1 MAMKFAVIGCG
12 NVGTHYTKMWLQ
24 AGHELAQVHFR
35 SQPVGQIEWLH
46 QTVYN
51 VPLNKIHQHVD
62 ALLLAI
68 PDDQIAKVASTIT
81 TDALIIQP
89 SGTFDLHQLPQ
100 PNKATL
106 WAIYS
111 IVKNATIDFQKVPF
125 AVETTSKK
133 AEDVLTALMVN
144 VGATMHPTTQSQ
156 REIAHLTA
164 VMANN
169 FTNALYQK
177 ALTLLQQHQLS
188 GELLLPIIQQTAMR
202 LSSSPDATLQT
213 GPAKRGDHQTIE
225 KHLDLLKHEAP
236 WKQLYES
243 LSNIILQQN
252 EHRKL

>member
-1 MAMKFAVIGCG
+1 MKFAVVGCG
-12 NVGTHYTKMWLQ
+12 NVGTQYTKMWLQ
-24 AGHELAQVHFR
+24 AGHELAQVYFK
-35 SQPVGQIEWLH
+35 SQPIGQIEWLH
-46 QTVYN
+46 QRVNN
-51 VPLNKIHQHVD
+51 VPLNEIHQHVD
-62 ALLLAI
+62 AILLAI
-68 PDDQIAKVASTIT
+68 PDDQIAKVASTIA

-89 SGTFDLHQLPQ
+89 SGTFDLHQLSQ

-111 IVKNATIDFQKVPF
+111 IVRSADIAFSQVPF
-125 AVETTSKK
+125 AYETTSKQ
-133 AEDVLTALMVN
+133 AEDVLHELMSK
-144 VGATMHPTTQSQ
+144 VGTTMHPTTQSQ

-188 GELLLPIIQQTAMR
+188 GDLILPIIQQTANR
-202 LSSSPDATLQT
+202 LTSSPDETLQT
-213 GPAKRGDHQTIE
+213 GPARRGDHQTIE
-225 KHLDLLKHEAP
+225 KHLKLLKHEES
-236 WKQLYES
+236 WKQLYEL